1 MFLAE
6 QNSIPITET
15 KLLYSEKN
23 FIEKNNFNENDEEI
37 NDDIYDLNLII
48 LHRSLF
54 ILKKK
59 FEKYKKE
66 INDIYMKYK
75 ENEIENNNEILVE
88 QNKVRNILEEI
99 SNASKFGINKYN
111 GNFKEIIF
119 DEMNFY
125 EKIKLDEDV
134 INDFND
140 FLMQFRRKY
149 NHIFIEKKN
158 NKNFRLE
165 DYVDYVP
172 EGDDELTKVVMETEN
187 SLDKNKITKD
197 EKNKDNISEL
207 ITNKFM
213 DSEQENFN
221 GEMIENEKK
230 EENEK
235 NEEKEN
241 EEKEGNEESDEKEEK
256 EEKEENEEKEEKKET
271 DNNNI
276 NENNNNDHV
285 KLIGKKKIIK
295 KASFYSEDESPKKVQ
310 FSKSYLYI
318 ESLPLIIA
326 DFLSNKNTQNNSS
339 YIITEHSDD
348 LKNELRTLFDN
359 EILGRLGEEVIYEV
373 SKQKI
378 ETLKDLLL
386 NKSKLE
392 RNIKCYE
399 DLLYNMRTHNKN
411 VDYVLI
417 TLNKLKKT
425 LKWVEDK
432 INNLQNDNNTFNE
445 FENAIEIKK
454 INRDMKKYKKYKIE
468 INGLNNGINIKNNN
482 KIKYTDNTNLNNNI
496 TMDSTKKEKF
506 NENNSELSDISIL
519 KLDNKIEGM
528 DTERLIDLNIID
540 NSNNEENYFFMKKN
554 DNINNKLNK
563 KKILPKLKIKNN
575 LTKEEKRNINLKE
588 IFNFYSHLHTNAG
601 HKLTFDSIREKFDHM
616 NLNEFLK
623 FCAEF
628 KILIQKEKLIQ
639 IFLKKSELTK
649 EMSFIEFQVTLNEL
663 SRAINQEKINQ
674 LKKKIKQYKKNNNN
688 VSMEE
693 LIKKCNNEII
703 ILKQKTNEELLEEF
717 YEYLEI
723 DDTDKYRK
731 KMKGYEL
738 PIFYSNLFN
747 NYNMKVNIKLNDEEK
762 NKKMPIK
769 LNSARQMYIKEVI
782 EKRKQEKKNFEK
794 NLIRV
799 NGLEREYQK
808 KNLDI
813 NNNLRTKKKVLNP
826 INNNKFFKKNK
837 MISIY
842 ENIFDKSN
850 ENDRYKVNSDIEEAK
865 RDILK
870 KLNLKMLNENKNENV
885 NENFNEALWNIRNN
899 KKSEKENNK
908 FTWDNLTNM
917 KSNNLVDENE
927 LNNLIN

>member
-271 DNNNI
+271 DNNN
-276 NENNNNDHV
+276 NNDHV

-454 INRDMKKYKKYKIE
+454 INRDMKKYKK
-468 INGLNNGINIKNNN
+468 N
-482 KIKYTDNTNLNNNI
+482 
-496 TMDSTKKEKF
+496 
-506 NENNSELSDISIL
+506 
-519 KLDNKIEGM
+519 
-528 DTERLIDLNIID
+528 
-540 NSNNEENYFFMKKN
+540 
-554 DNINNKLNK
+554 
-563 KKILPKLKIKNN
+563 
-575 LTKEEKRNINLKE
+575 
-588 IFNFYSHLHTNAG
+588 
-601 HKLTFDSIREKFDHM
+601 
-616 NLNEFLK
+616 
-623 FCAEF
+623 
-628 KILIQKEKLIQ
+628 
-639 IFLKKSELTK
+639 
-649 EMSFIEFQVTLNEL
+649 
-663 SRAINQEKINQ
+663 
-674 LKKKIKQYKKNNNN
+674 
-688 VSMEE
+688 
-693 LIKKCNNEII
+693 
-703 ILKQKTNEELLEEF
+703 
-717 YEYLEI
+717 
-723 DDTDKYRK
+723 
-731 KMKGYEL
+731 
-738 PIFYSNLFN
+738 
-747 NYNMKVNIKLNDEEK
+747 
-762 NKKMPIK
+762 
-769 LNSARQMYIKEVI
+769 
-782 EKRKQEKKNFEK
+782 
-794 NLIRV
+794 
-799 NGLEREYQK
+799 
-808 KNLDI
+808 
-813 NNNLRTKKKVLNP
+813 
-826 INNNKFFKKNK
+826 
-837 MISIY
+837 
-842 ENIFDKSN
+842 
-850 ENDRYKVNSDIEEAK
+850 
-865 RDILK
+865 
-870 KLNLKMLNENKNENV
+870 
-885 NENFNEALWNIRNN
+885 
-899 KKSEKENNK
+899 
-908 FTWDNLTNM
+908 
-917 KSNNLVDENE
+917 
-927 LNNLIN
+927 